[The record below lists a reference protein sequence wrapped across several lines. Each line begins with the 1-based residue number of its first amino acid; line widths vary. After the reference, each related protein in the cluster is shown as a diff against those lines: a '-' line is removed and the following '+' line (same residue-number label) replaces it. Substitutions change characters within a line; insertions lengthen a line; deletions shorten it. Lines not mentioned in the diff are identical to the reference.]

1 MGASTSTGV
10 AMAHCKVYEHRVA
23 SELRARWAASGS
35 LVMEY
40 AQTTGA
46 MRLHAMAPAVHRT
59 TAPSLT
65 AATGTTTSTGSAGDR
80 LICWPRRVGL
90 TSTWTRPGQPVWTVH
105 PLPLQPSGVELL
117 VVDDDDA
124 FVGLDV
130 LAPGLGV
137 DRDDITIKPRAGWC
151 GYGDPRLDSRRR
163 PPPWP

>member
-10 AMAHCKVYEHRVA
+10 AMAHCKVYEPKVA
-23 SELRARWAASGS
+23 RELRARWMASGF

-46 MRLHAMAPAVHRT
+46 TMLHAMAPAAHRIK
-59 TAPSLT
+59 APSIT
-65 AATGTTTSTGSAGDR
+65 AATGATTSTRSAGDR
-80 LICWPRRVGL
+80 LIFWPRRVSA
-90 TSTWTRPGQPVWTVH
+90 TSTWTGPGQPVWTVH
-105 PLPLQPSGVELL
+105 PLPLQPTGVELL

-163 PPPWP
+163 PPPWQ